1 MRIAI
6 GCAYDGAR
14 FEGWQSQSSGNTVQ
28 DHLERALSAIARFPL
43 RLNAAGRTDAGVHA
57 CAQVAHFDTEAKR
70 PDNAWVRG
78 ANAGLPQEIA
88 VQWAVEVTD
97 GFHARYSARARHY
110 RYVLYNHPVR
120 PALLS
125 GRTGW
130 FHGSL
135 DIDAMKRSA
144 VFLCGERDFSAFRSS
159 ECQAKS
165 PVRIIESAAIRER
178 KPYVLFDFTANAFLH
193 HMVRNMVGCLLYVG
207 RGRHA
212 PEWIEEVIAGRDRRL
227 AAPTAAAAGL
237 YLIGVRYDVS
247 WPLPEFARMMP
258 FDVPGDET

>member
-28 DHLERALSAIARFPL
+28 DHLERALSAIAGFPV
-43 RLNAAGRTDAGVHA
+43 RLNAAGRTDVA
-57 CAQVAHFDTEAKR
+57 CTPAQVAHFDTSPA

-78 ANAGLPQEIA
+78 ANAGLPPEIA
-88 VQWAVEVTD
+88 VQWAVEVAD

-227 AAPTAAAAGL
+227 AAPTVAAAGL
-237 YLIGVRYDVS
+237 YLTGVRYDVS
-247 WPLPEFARMMP
+247 WLPRFAR
-258 FDVPGDET
+258 